1 MGEKIITIG
10 VVKHWHSS
18 PEGWVPHSCRCP
30 QLSALQMGSQH
41 WWSCVCPC
49 ALQEVELMAFKGLFP
64 LKQFYEC
71 RRKGALAEE

>member
-1 MGEKIITIG
+1 
-10 VVKHWHSS
+10 
-18 PEGWVPHSCRCP
+18 
-30 QLSALQMGSQH
+30 MGSQH